1 MKKTSKAFSVI
12 LAVLMLFSVFSIG
25 AFAQESVTVSL
36 RIEGI
41 DSCIYYKDVTV
52 PASSTAYD
60 VLVSAD
66 KADDSLTVDAI
77 SSKYGTYLQ
86 TINGIKAGNYTVL
99 GWDGW
104 LYMVN
109 GEVPV
114 DPDNEELQLGLG
126 DYVVKNGDN
135 IVIYYGDPYGAAGM
149 QYPVMD
155 TSKLGDGI
163 VSFTSMDTVYDE
175 YFKPTTSENVVYD
188 YTLIWEYNGKT
199 VELTPDENG
208 VCKIPYKYLT
218 IGDHN
223 IQIERYD
230 EKTGLPTV
238 LRFAPDTEVNIGIFD
253 GILAFFKMIAEFITS
268 LFA

>member
-77 SSKYGTYLQ
+77 SSKYGVYVQ
-86 TINGIKAGNYTVL
+86 AINGIKAGTYTVI

-104 LYMVN
+104 MYMVD

-126 DYVVKNGDN
+126 DYIVKNGDN
-135 IVIYYGDPYGAAGM
+135 IVMYYCDLYAGM

-163 VSFTSMDTVYDE
+163 VSFTSMDTVYDDS
-175 YFKPTTSENVVYD
+175 FKPTTQENAVCD
-188 YTLIWEYNGKT
+188 YTLTWEYNGKT
-199 VELTPDENG
+199 VKLTPDENG

-268 LFA
+268 LVA